1 MIITMSQTLSGTRR
15 VLRAG
20 QTYELPD
27 DYAAGL
33 VRRGIAVEQSPATTV
48 PKGKPKTPAGDP
60 PPPPNDPP
68 KGPSVDEQ
76 RAAREAE
83 LDKLTVAK
91 LKELAKTLKVELAPS
106 DNTKGEILAKLVGAE
121 FPAE

>member
-1 MIITMSQTLSGTRR
+1 MFITMSQTLSGTRR

-48 PKGKPKTPAGDP
+48 PKGKPKAPAGDP
-60 PPPPNDPP
+60 PPPPKEPT
-68 KGPSVDEQ
+68 VEEQ
-76 RAAREAE
+76 RADREAE

-91 LKELAKTLKVELAPS
+91 LKEMAKGLGVELAPS
-106 DNTKGEILAKLVGAE
+106 DNRKDEIISKIVDAE